1 MSEFSNSNKFFSL
14 SLELGA
20 LIFGDFKLKSGL
32 NSPYFFNMSALF
44 GGGAIYELA
53 DLYSNLILEKEIDFD
68 IIFGPAY
75 KGIPLASAISSILYN
90 KTKKRI
96 PICFDRKELKDHG
109 EGGNFIGAELDG
121 RVLIVDDVLTV
132 GTALRSSV
140 KKTLD
145 SGGMI
150 EAAIIGLDR
159 EEIITD
165 LPVKKTLIRDLG
177 FPIYSIAKVSDLLR
191 FLEEDKQYSE
201 QAALLKSSLK
211 I

>member
-96 PICFDRKELKDHG
+96 
-109 EGGNFIGAELDG
+109 
-121 RVLIVDDVLTV
+121 
-132 GTALRSSV
+132 
-140 KKTLD
+140 
-145 SGGMI
+145 
-150 EAAIIGLDR
+150 
-159 EEIITD
+159 
-165 LPVKKTLIRDLG
+165 
-177 FPIYSIAKVSDLLR
+177 
-191 FLEEDKQYSE
+191 
-201 QAALLKSSLK
+201 
-211 I
+211 

>member
-1 MSEFSNSNKFFSL
+1 
-14 SLELGA
+14 
-20 LIFGDFKLKSGL
+20 
-32 NSPYFFNMSALF
+32 MSALF

-96 PICFDRKELKDHG
+96 PICFDRKEPKDHG
-109 EGGNFIGAELDG
+109 EGGNFIGAELYG
-121 RVLIVDDVLTV
+121 RVLIVDDVLTA

-159 EEIITD
+159 EEIIAD
-165 LPVKKTLIRDLG
+165 LPVKKTLIRELG